1 MRSRSR
7 CDEPESLFFFWYLW
21 FTDGAGT
28 RDRID
33 CMMSPHK
40 EFYGVYGL
48 DWEGWGFWLWE
59 GDDGA

>member
-1 MRSRSR
+1 MVYGR
-7 CDEPESLFFFWYLW
+7 
-21 FTDGAGT
+21 AGT

-33 CMMSPHK
+33 CMMSPYK